1 MTDDEGLSVREAV
14 EWCGSGV
21 TREIT
26 RLRSSTA
33 ISRTVLENH
42 VSDERGWPGRDRRET
57 LPITRIL
64 SSGWASVVRL
74 SVVAWCKNNMEGR
87 LAMKLRWID
96 SNGVSNHDLAE
107 LPDLRQRTD
116 GFLWLDIPEWSD
128 DAETLLADE
137 FKFHPMAISE
147 SRNRNH
153 IPRLHVYPHHWFI
166 VVHAPEIG
174 ARGHVHYLELDQ
186 FVGENFLV
194 TVHGPI
200 SPKVALEA
208 ALRETNAVAAR
219 MESGRL
225 HPTSPFGLTY
235 AIVSTIARRESDM
248 VAEIAREVGLMEQR
262 VMADEDEKD
271 PQAFLS
277 QLFAARHELLTIKTM
292 ASQGSEIYRRAI
304 KLTTFAP
311 PEGLELMKDVLD
323 QYETVAHISDS
334 QLVFLMGVTEFYRA
348 RTDTK
353 MTIAAERLAII
364 AAITLPIT
372 SLSSVVG
379 MNVIV
384 NESTRW
390 IPLAIL
396 LLIMLGIS
404 LTLLRWARKQGWW

>member
-1 MTDDEGLSVREAV
+1 
-14 EWCGSGV
+14 
-21 TREIT
+21 
-26 RLRSSTA
+26 
-33 ISRTVLENH
+33 
-42 VSDERGWPGRDRRET
+42 
-57 LPITRIL
+57 
-64 SSGWASVVRL
+64 
-74 SVVAWCKNNMEGR
+74 
-87 LAMKLRWID
+87 MKLRWID
-96 SNGVSNHDLAE
+96 SEGVSDRDLAE
-107 LPDLRQRTD
+107 LPALQARTD
-116 GFLWLDIPEWSD
+116 GFLWLDIPEWGD
-128 DAETLLADE
+128 DAEALLANE
-137 FKFHPMAISE
+137 FGFHPMAISE

-153 IPRLHVYPHHWFI
+153 VPRLHVYPHHVFMVI
-166 VVHAPEIG
+166 HAPEIG

-194 TVHGPI
+194 TIHGPL

-219 MESGRL
+219 MEAGRL
-225 HPTSPFGLTY
+225 LPTSPFGLTY
-235 AIVSTIARRESDM
+235 AIISTIARRESDM

-262 VMADEDEKD
+262 VMAEEDEKD
-271 PQAFLS
+271 PQDFLS

-292 ASQGSEIYRRAI
+292 ASQGSEIYKRAI
-304 KLTTFAP
+304 KLTTFAT

-353 MTIAAERLAII
+353 MTIAAERLAVI

-372 SLSSVVG
+372 SLSSVLG

-396 LLIMLGIS
+396 LLIMLTIS
-404 LTLLRWARKQGWW
+404 VVLLRWAHKQGWW

>member
-1 MTDDEGLSVREAV
+1 
-14 EWCGSGV
+14 
-21 TREIT
+21 
-26 RLRSSTA
+26 
-33 ISRTVLENH
+33 
-42 VSDERGWPGRDRRET
+42 
-57 LPITRIL
+57 
-64 SSGWASVVRL
+64 
-74 SVVAWCKNNMEGR
+74 ME
-87 LAMKLRWID
+87 LRWIELK
-96 SNGVSNHDLAE
+96 GVSNHDLAD
-107 LPDLRQRTD
+107 LSDLRQRSD
-116 GFLWLDIPEWSD
+116 GFLWLDIPEWDD
-128 DAETLLADE
+128 DAETLLTDE

-153 IPRLHVYPHHWFI
+153 VPRVHVYPDHVFI

-186 FVGENFLV
+186 FVGENFLI

-200 SPKVALEA
+200 SPKVPLAA
-208 ALRETNAVAAR
+208 ALRETKGVGTRLDA
-219 MESGRL
+219 GRL
-225 HPTSPFGLTY
+225 RPTSPFGLTY
-235 AIVSTIARRESDM
+235 AIVSAIARRESEM

-262 VMADEDEKD
+262 VMAEEDEKD

-277 QLFAARHELLTIKTM
+277 ELFAARHELLTIKTM

-304 KLTTFAP
+304 KLTAFAP

-353 MTIAAERLAII
+353 MTIAAERLAVI
-364 AAITLPIT
+364 AAVTLPIT
-372 SLSSVVG
+372 SLSSVIG

-396 LLIMLGIS
+396 LLIMLTIS
-404 LTLLRWARKQGWW
+404 VVLLRWAHKQGWW